1 MNIPRKFKLKS
12 WVNQKGGSG
21 KSILSYNE
29 AFFLAESGF
38 RVLYLDGDEQG
49 NGSKRL
55 AQYAVPGLV
64 ASDLFKARVLE
75 PIIPV
80 EGQALSVL
88 MADKGLIQAERTEMD
103 DEAMVALVRE
113 QIDRIAQ
120 NFDFVIVDTAGSNS
134 RVANAFLVGSDYV
147 SIPCRIDDYSID
159 VAKEVLKRVAFI
171 QQNWNPQLVNLGIV
185 PNEFDAGQ
193 PAQIEWL
200 KQLMTHFRKYL
211 FGGLVKKSAA
221 YKEAA
226 AEGIP
231 VWRLEDE
238 KGRIKTAARVA
249 GKEVR
254 AVFEMMLKAMEQA
267 NG

>member
-1 MNIPRKFKLKS
+1 MNVPRRFKLKS

-29 AFFLAESGF
+29 AFYLAELGY

-55 AQYAVPGLV
+55 AQYAVSGLV
-64 ASDLFKARVLE
+64 ASDLFKDTPLD

-80 EGQALSVL
+80 EGQLLSVI
-88 MADKGLIQAERTEMD
+88 MADKGLVKAERTTMD
-103 DEAMVALVRE
+103 DEAMVALVRD
-113 QIDRIAQ
+113 QIGRIAQ
-120 NFDFVIVDTAGSNS
+120 HFDYVIVNTPGSNS

-147 SIPCRIDDYSID
+147 AIPCRIDDYSID

-185 PNEFDAGQ
+185 PNEFDATQ
-193 PAQIEWL
+193 PAQIDWL

-226 AEGIP
+226 AEGVP
-231 VWRLEDE
+231 VWRLQGPD
-238 KGRIKTAARVA
+238 GRIKTAARAA

-254 AVFEMMLKAMEQA
+254 AVFEMMLKTMEQA